1 MSESQAGTLR
11 PTGMA
16 ARPHPGRFRLP
27 AAPLSNVGAEVAAI
41 LLMVPVFL
49 YMAFWNRFPFVFFDT
64 GAYVLEGFAR
74 VFVPERSAVYS
85 LFLHY
90 AHGRQ
95 DLWYVAIAQSLITA
109 FAVTEFARALQP
121 RTSLW
126 KLLGICAALSIFSSL
141 AWFVGQIEPDCM
153 TATLVL
159 SLYPLAF
166 RLRQVGWARAILLVL
181 VAAFSAGAHPSHLGL
196 SAGLVLCLGVTK
208 AVAVIRRN
216 PKLPRPN
223 FLVPAS
229 SFALGLALVVAAN
242 YSLTHKVF
250 ISKSGSIFLAA
261 RLMGDG
267 VVKRTLDE
275 ICPTQHLKL
284 CAYKDRLPPSA
295 DAYLWAPDS
304 PFNKLGRFYGYES
317 EYRIIVAESLERHP
331 LQSIGTGLWDSFRQ
345 LLMFRTG
352 DGVTPQEWV
361 LEPEFRNFMPRQ
373 YKAYMGA
380 RQQRGILR
388 FDAVNVVHYP
398 LAVLAQVWLAVV
410 FWKAVKRRRWNLAA
424 LPAFLLLA
432 LLGNALV
439 CGLFSGPHDRYQSRL
454 VWVASLA
461 VLLTTRPSL
470 ERALRRPPN
479 PALNAA

>member
-1 MSESQAGTLR
+1 MSESQAGALGP
-11 PTGMA
+11 PTMV
-16 ARPHPGRFRLP
+16 ARPRRLKLP
-27 AAPLSNVGAEVAAI
+27 AAPLSNPAAEAAAI
-41 LLMVPVFL
+41 LLLCPVFL

-64 GAYVLEGFAR
+64 GAYVLEGFAK

-95 DLWYVAIAQSLITA
+95 DLWNVAIIQSLITA
-109 FAVTEFARALQP
+109 FCVTEFARALQP
-121 RTSLW
+121 RTSMW
-126 KLLGICAALSIFSSL
+126 KLLGICGALSIFSSL

-159 SLYPLAF
+159 ALFPLAF
-166 RLRQVGWARAILLVL
+166 RLRQVGWARAIPLVL
-181 VAAFSAGAHPSHLGL
+181 VAGFSTGAHPSHIGL
-196 SAGLVLCLGVTK
+196 SAGLVLCIAATK
-208 AVAVIRRN
+208 ATALWLRN

-223 FLVPAS
+223 VALPAL
-229 SFALGLALVVAAN
+229 SFALGLGLVLAAN

-250 ISKSGSIFLAA
+250 VSKSGAIFLAA

-275 ICPTQHLKL
+275 ICPTRPLKL

-304 PFNKLGRFYGYES
+304 PFNKLGRFYGYEAQ
-317 EYRIIVAESLERHP
+317 YREIVAESLIRHP
-331 LQSIGTGLWDSFRQ
+331 FLSIGTGLWDAFRQ
-345 LLMFRTG
+345 FLMFRTG

-361 LEPEFRNFMPRQ
+361 LEPEFRNFMPKQ
-373 YKAYMGA
+373 YRAYMGA
-380 RQQRGILR
+380 RQQRGVLR

-398 LAVLAQVWLAVV
+398 LAFLAQAWLVV
-410 FWKAVKRRRWNLAA
+410 VLWKAVKRRRWNFAA

-432 LLGNALV
+432 LIGNALV
-439 CGLFSGPHDRYQSRL
+439 CGMFSGPHDRYQSRL
-454 VWVASLA
+454 VWVACFA

-479 PALNAA
+479 PPLNAA